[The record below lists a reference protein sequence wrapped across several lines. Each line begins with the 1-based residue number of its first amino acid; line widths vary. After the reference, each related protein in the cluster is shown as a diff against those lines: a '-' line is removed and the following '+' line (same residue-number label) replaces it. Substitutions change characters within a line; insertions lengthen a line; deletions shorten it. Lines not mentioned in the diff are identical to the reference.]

1 MVFGELIGWLIVD
14 PLTGAMWTLDTNKV
28 DVTLQSA
35 KEGMLMKANKNGIIL
50 LQDVPVSLR
59 NKMVRVVQ

>member
-14 PLTGAMWTLDTNKV
+14 PLTGAIWTLDTNKV